1 MELIRLYKP
10 EDYEQV
16 KVYCSKHNIALPV
29 NSAILL
35 VSFDKSGTINGICG
49 LRTEYFIEP
58 LIAENPQAAYQ
69 LGIMVEGYAVGSG
82 IKTIRAEVPGDNV
95 KHCDQLEKAGFVIV
109 DKNRTI
115 MEKNY
120 HG

>member
-1 MELIRLYKP
+1 MIRLYKP

-16 KVYCSKHNIALPV
+16 KAYCSKHNIALPV

-35 VSFDKSGTINGICG
+35 VSFDENGNINGICG

-58 LIAENPQAAYQ
+58 LIAENPQVAYK
-69 LGIMVEGYAVGSG
+69 LGVMVEGYAVGSG
-82 IKTIRAEVPGDNV
+82 IKTIRAEIPEDNQ
-95 KHCDQLEKAGFVIV
+95 KHINQLEKSGFTIV

>member
-1 MELIRLYKP
+1 MIRLYKV

-16 KVYCSKHNIALPV
+16 KEYCSRHNIALPV

-35 VSFDKSGTINGICG
+35 ISFDDNGKINGLCG

-58 LIAENPQAAYQ
+58 LVADNPIVGHQI
-69 LGIMVEGYAVGSG
+69 GIMVEGYAVGSG
-82 IKTIRAEVPGDNV
+82 IKTVRAEVPGDNI
-95 KHCDQLEKAGFVIV
+95 KHCEQLEKHGFVIV